1 MIQRYLHHLKLWW
14 WLVAA
19 GALIAGV
26 VSYGIASSSSPSY
39 AATTTILVTV
49 STSSGSVVLDDILVA
64 ERLANTYTQLIK
76 TRPVLEDA
84 VTALGGPETVSDLD
98 SQVTAISIP
107 DSQLIRVTASA
118 DDSDRAALIANTV
131 AEVFVQRIDQPP
143 PAQPV
148 GATPTPVPEEG
159 TTPEAS
165 RGSLEIVEPAEAPSA
180 SGTSK
185 MAQTVAGMLA
195 GASLM
200 LIVIAGRAYF
210 DEAIWRPDD
219 VRAAGIRL
227 PCLGTIGLGEIGG
240 RTMLTDGKGIPML
253 SQQCRTVAA
262 TVFSAMAHA
271 RSAEDAAMS
280 VAVVSTNKGEGRTS
294 LVAQLGVA
302 AALEERE
309 TVLVD
314 FDLTNPQLHLEF
326 NATNKFGITDVLWSA
341 AKKPRPITDA
351 LVSIMDKLRIVP
363 AGKTSAST
371 MSFNGAEIAVAL
383 EPLKATNP
391 SLLLFDTSPMAKGGD
406 AVLLGEILD
415 AAIIVVEARKT
426 TTESLAALDG
436 QMEALGLTVLG
447 YVLNKA

>member
-1 MIQRYLHHLKLWW
+1 VIQRYLHHLRLWW

-19 GALIAGV
+19 AALIAGI

-39 AATTTILVTV
+39 TATTTILVTV
-49 STSSGSVVLDDILVA
+49 STSTGSVVLDDILVA

-76 TRPVLEDA
+76 TRPVLEGA
-84 VTALGGPETVSDLD
+84 AAALGGPETASDLE
-98 SQVTAISIP
+98 SQVTATSIP

-118 DDSDRAALIANTV
+118 DDSERAALIANTV
-131 AEVFVQRIDQPP
+131 AEVFVQRINQTQVQPE
-143 PAQPV
+143 
-148 GATPTPVPEEG
+148 GATPTPAPEG
-159 TTPEAS
+159 GAAPEAS
-165 RGSLEIVEPAEAPSA
+165 GGSLEIVEQAEAPSA
-180 SGTSK
+180 GGTSK
-185 MAQTVAGMLA
+185 MVQTVAGMLA

-219 VRAAGIRL
+219 VRAAGIHL
-227 PCLGTIGLGEIGG
+227 PCLGTIDLGEIGG

-262 TVFSAMAHA
+262 TVFSALAHA
-271 RSAEDAAMS
+271 RPGENGTMS
-280 VAVVSTNKGEGRTS
+280 VAVVSSNRGEGRTS

-314 FDLTNPQLHLEF
+314 FDLPNPQLHSEF
-326 NATNKFGITDVLWSA
+326 KVPNRFGVTDVLWSA
-341 AKKPRPITDA
+341 AKKPKPITDA
-351 LVSIMDKLRIVP
+351 LVGVMDGLRVVP
-363 AGKTSAST
+363 AGQTSAST
-371 MSFNGAEIAVAL
+371 MSFNGAEIAAAL
-383 EPLKATNP
+383 EPLRATNP
-391 SLLLFDTSPMAKGGD
+391 SLMFFDTSPMTEGGD

-426 TTESLAALDG
+426 TTETLAALG
-436 QMEALGLTVLG
+436 SQMEALGLTVLG
-447 YVLNKA
+447 YILNKA